1 MSITTAAPA
10 ATAPVAVVTAVLTLL
25 AAGAMAGLFF
35 GFSVAVMPGLDS
47 LDPEAA
53 AEAMRRVNE
62 RILNPLFLSAFTAVP
77 LTAGATGGLLLW
89 LGHRAAGWA
98 FLLAAVVYLLGT
110 FLPTAAVNVPLNDAL
125 AAGGSWADYSPRWT
139 PWNTTRA
146 AFATLTLLLS
156 AGGLCVWSRG
166 A

>member
-1 MSITTAAPA
+1 MQLTTSSA
-10 ATAPVAVVTAVLTLL
+10 ATGSLALTAAVLTLV

-53 AEAMRRVNE
+53 AEAMRRVNG
-62 RILNPLFLSAFTAVP
+62 RILNPVFLTAFTAVP
-77 LTAGATGGLLLW
+77 FTAGAAGGLLLA

-125 AAGGSWADYSPRWT
+125 AAGGDWASFHPRWT
-139 PWNTTRA
+139 TWNTVRA

-156 AGGLCVWSRG
+156 AGGLCLWSRD